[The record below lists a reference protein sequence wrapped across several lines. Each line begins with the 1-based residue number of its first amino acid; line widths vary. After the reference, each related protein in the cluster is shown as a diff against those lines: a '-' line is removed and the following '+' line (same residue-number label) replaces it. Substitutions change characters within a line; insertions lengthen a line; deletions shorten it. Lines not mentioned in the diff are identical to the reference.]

1 MGVFCVAGGKALER
15 ARKKYRA
22 WLREG
27 EEISYPNHF
36 FVQLGVCAAL
46 FLVLAGLR
54 NVQAEPVQAALAG
67 LRSVATSEVELSP
80 GIGKLEFVGNFVP
93 ESVLVY
99 WNAGPEVLEAPFAD
113 GVLLAQK
120 DGWTVFEGN
129 GALLAGGEGE
139 VESVEPC
146 EGGYRL
152 TLRYDNGL
160 VCAME
165 PLQGVR
171 VAAKERVHLG
181 QSVGLAQTVGQACQ
195 VRVQVQRGETAL
207 DAEEWLR

>member
-1 MGVFCVAGGKALER
+1 MGVFCVAGKALER
-15 ARKKYRA
+15 VRRKYRA

-67 LRSVATSEVELSP
+67 LRSVATAEVELSP

-99 WNAGPEVLEAPFAD
+99 WNAGSEVLEAPFAD
-113 GVLLAQK
+113 AVLLAEK
-120 DGWTVFEGN
+120 DGWAVFEGN
-129 GALLAGGEGE
+129 GSLLAGGEGK
-139 VESVEPC
+139 VEAVEKC

-152 TLRYDNGL
+152 VVRHDNGL
-160 VCAME
+160 VCTME
-165 PLQGVR
+165 PLLGVR
-171 VAAKERVHLG
+171 VAASERVHLG
-181 QSVGLAQTVGQACQ
+181 QSVGLAQEVGKARQ
-195 VRVQVQRGETAL
+195 VRVQVRRGDAAL

>member
-1 MGVFCVAGGKALER
+1 MFCVAGGKALER
-15 ARKKYRA
+15 ARKKYKA

-99 WNAGPEVLEAPFAD
+99 WNAGAEVLEAPFAD
-113 GVLLAQK
+113 AVLLTEK
-120 DGWTVFEGN
+120 DGWAVFEGS
-129 GALLAGGEGE
+129 GALQAGGEG
-139 VESVEPC
+139 VVDAVEPC
-146 EGGYRL
+146 EGGYQL

-160 VCAME
+160 VCTME

-171 VAAKERVHLG
+171 VAAKERVHLK
-181 QSVGLAQTVGQACQ
+181 QTVGLAKEVGQACQ
-195 VRVQVQRGETAL
+195 VRVQVRRGDMAL
-207 DAEEWLR
+207 DAKAWLR